1 MSTEILW
8 NVPSLI
14 IWSPGTIKILTFNVG
29 HAQKTNQSMT
39 TTSSIT
45 STMCSVMPLH
55 IFVDQLVLHSKIFSG
70 SPMPYSQK
78 DIHSSKLLQ
87 IYLYSTRVCEFCVSM
102 LSQHISLGLVCNMPW
117 HKSLS
122 SSKPITWSLSGISL
136 LALLIPIDFLQYQSA
151 TQQSK
156 LKHWHLINPSK
167 TAGAYLLLHKHWT
180 HLTWDNM
187 KYTWG

>member
-29 HAQKTNQSMT
+29 HAQQTNQSMT
-39 TTSSIT
+39 TTSSIK
-45 STMCSVMPLH
+45 STMCSVMSLH

-87 IYLYSTRVCEFCVSM
+87 IYLYSIRPCEFCVSM
-102 LSQHISLGLVCNMPW
+102 LSQHVSLGLVCKMPW
-117 HKSLS
+117 HKSLLLQANNLTS
-122 SSKPITWSLSGISL
+122 FWNQSISITDTHRFLTVSKS
-136 LALLIPIDFLQYQSA
+136 
-151 TQQSK
+151 
-156 LKHWHLINPSK
+156 N
-167 TAGAYLLLHKHWT
+167 TAVQT
-180 HLTWDNM
+180 ETLTSYKSIKDSRGLFTFAQTLN
-187 KYTWG
+187 TLNLG